1 MTGSGGARLWHNRA
15 FLMLWVGQTVS
26 LLGSQ
31 VTALALPLTAVLVL
45 HADAAQLGLLGALQ
59 TAPFLPAGL
68 AAGVLADRVRR
79 RPVLVAAD
87 TARAFLLASIPLA
100 WSLGAL
106 HLPQLYVVALL
117 AGTLRMFFNVA
128 YSAYLPSL
136 VARERLVEG
145 NSKLGLSA
153 SIAEV
158 AGPGLAG
165 ALVALAT
172 APVAIVVDA
181 ASFLASAL
189 SLALIRTPEAPARA
203 RSAERGTRNYEGM
216 GPRCAVPRVPVP
228 RSALRAPRLGAG
240 VWRELREG
248 LVLIWRQASLRAI
261 TGYSLLMNLFFQAIQ
276 AIFVLYVTRDL
287 RLSPALFGVI
297 LMASSVGSLLGALL
311 VPVLTRRIGPG
322 PALLAGAGCYG
333 VGALAI
339 PLATRPPLQAL
350 GVLLPAWGL
359 IGVGNGLSNII
370 SVSLKQ
376 LMIPDRLLGRA
387 SASGMAV
394 GWGAA
399 PLGALLGGAL
409 GQALGLRAALLL
421 AALGTLSGVLWLAC
435 SPLRTLREP
444 PQPIA

>member
-45 HADAAQLGLLGALQ
+45 RADAAQLGLLGALQ

-153 SIAEV
+153 SVAEV

-181 ASFLASAL
+181 ASFLVSAL
-189 SLALIRTPEAPARA
+189 SLGLIRTPEAP
-203 RSAERGTRNYEGM
+203 
-216 GPRCAVPRVPVP
+216 P
-228 RSALRAPRLGAG
+228 RAPDERAG

-248 LVLIWRQASLRAI
+248 LAVIWRHVSLRAI
-261 TGYSLLMNLFFQAIQ
+261 TGYSLLMNLFFQAIH

-287 RLSPALFGVI
+287 GLSPALFGVI

-311 VPVLTRRIGPG
+311 VPVLTRLIGPG

-359 IGVGNGLSNII
+359 IGVGNGLSNIV

-409 GQALGLRAALLL
+409 GQGLGLRAALLL

-444 PQPIA
+444 PQLIA

>member
-1 MTGSGGARLWHNRA
+1 MTGWGGARLWHNRA

-106 HLPQLYVVALL
+106 HLRQLYVVGLL

-153 SIAEV
+153 SVAEV

-189 SLALIRTPEAPARA
+189 SLALIRTPEAAP
-203 RSAERGTRNYEGM
+203 
-216 GPRCAVPRVPVP
+216 
-228 RSALRAPRLGAG
+228 RAPDERSG

-248 LVLIWRQASLRAI
+248 LALIWRHASLRAI

-276 AIFVLYVTRDL
+276 AIFVLYVARDL

-322 PALLAGAGCYG
+322 PALLVGAGCYG

-359 IGVGNGLSNII
+359 IGVGNGLSNIV

-444 PQPIA
+444 PQLIA